1 MIKNYSIIFFPLVDW
16 DAPWQRYQHLALC
29 FSSANR
35 IIYINSPAAITYVR
49 RNPSHLMKKW
59 LGFMRGKKIVNWNL
73 LVYNPPPC
81 LPFERSCKWVNR
93 LNQYVLFLYIKI
105 IARSKGDLILWNND
119 PYKYLMGKLLKPKI
133 VIYDCPDAI
142 EFQNSKRR
150 QRIYDQLKKRAL
162 RESTLSFFT
171 SKVLLDEGRKYS
183 ENCFY
188 VPNGVDT
195 DGFRREGYM
204 VPEEM
209 RNLRG
214 SVIGVV
220 GTFDERID
228 VNLIKFALE
237 KLENVTLVFVGP
249 IQSKTD
255 SLANHPRVI
264 FTGKKD
270 YREIPC
276 FINRFDVA
284 LIPYRINKVTIAVY
298 PVKLHE
304 YLILGKPV
312 VSTDL
317 PEVRQFSDVVCIARS
332 REEFVQKVFT
342 ALENDD
348 EAKRK
353 KRIKVAEN
361 NSWDE
366 RIRQISEKIELH
378 LKEAKRFNPR
388 LY

>member
-1 MIKNYSIIFFPLVDW
+1 
-16 DAPWQRYQHLALC
+16 
-29 FSSANR
+29 
-35 IIYINSPAAITYVR
+35 
-49 RNPSHLMKKW
+49 
-59 LGFMRGKKIVNWNL
+59 MRGKKIVNSNL
-73 LVYNPPPC
+73 LVYNPPPY
-81 LPFERSCKWVNR
+81 LPFERSCRWVNR

-133 VIYDCPDAI
+133 VVYDCPDAI

-228 VNLIKFALE
+228 LDLIKFVLE
-237 KLENVTLVFVGP
+237 KVEYVTLVFVGP
-249 IQSKTD
+249 IQSKTGN
-255 SLANHPRVI
+255 LANHPRVI

-270 YREIPC
+270 YSEIPC